1 MHTDGGILRSIWSPI
16 NVRRVGVVLNVYDP
30 QNLDDATLPRFLLS
44 IEGSAQTSVPW
55 NAWESRDYRQGQ
67 NLRVLRRAWPRHRY
81 LPGALAL
88 DRDFQQWSHH
98 QEPVRYHQGPTSR
111 LPTWCWWYTVDHSQS
126 PRIKTTGRGWDAA
139 ESGLGW
145 ETAPPCWIHSRAGAS
160 RAKKSDTDRANI
172 RSHPCHQSGTI
183 SKIGTTSA
191 SIPIPERQ

>member
-16 NVRRVGVVLNVYDP
+16 NVRRGGVVLNIYDR
-30 QNLDDATLPRFLLS
+30 QDLYDATLPRFFFR

-55 NAWESRDYRQGQ
+55 NSWEGRDYCQGQ
-67 NLRVLRRAWPRHRY
+67 NLRVLRRTRPRHRY
-81 LPGALAL
+81 LPGSLAL

-98 QEPVRYHQGPTSR
+98 QEPFRYHQGPTSR
-111 LPTWCWWYTVDHSQS
+111 LPTWYWWYRAGHRPSS
-126 PRIKTTGRGWDAA
+126 WIKTTGRGWDAA
-139 ESGLGW
+139 GSGLGW
-145 ETAPPCWIHSRAGAS
+145 ETAPPCLAHSIAGAS
-160 RAKKSDTDRANI
+160 RAKKLDTYRANT